1 MKQSL
6 KKRLWLLSF
15 ITITSLNAHCAPVWS
30 YTDPELVKADKY
42 IDSGQS
48 REAIAIV
55 RKMIEEKKGP
65 AEAFEL
71 YPLILYFDSAHM
83 VDDKAFACARD
94 AARMKP
100 SSTHI
105 LGTFALML
113 CEKKKYEE
121 GIKIIKRAFD
131 LNPKDARAHAIAAY
145 LYKKVEDIPAAN
157 SQMEEALKLDSK
169 SRDVNYLAGKFYWE
183 EIEGNKV
190 EDCYKRWLKYQP
202 NSVLAHYKTAC
213 YYKDSGRNEEAISE
227 CKKAIALNDKYMLAR
242 LLWQQI
248 VFKQKRYKEAAELYT
263 SFMKVC
269 YQNQT
274 TYWPRAQCYA
284 ALNEPQKAID
294 DYTKAIDYLTPNLA
308 KEGLVKLGKHMNKH
322 EKKDQIKLWIERS
335 QQYTKLKNHKKAIED
350 MNLLA
355 AAFPNNPNIIYARAK
370 TFEAAKQ
377 YAEAL
382 KDANQLIALDTD
394 VSQWLR
400 FKADLLKKMGREQE
414 AKDVF
419 KRADTLELNGK

>member
-6 KKRLWLLSF
+6 KKRLWLTIL
-15 ITITSLNAHCAPVWS
+15 ITVASINAHCMPVWAYS
-30 YTDPELVKADKY
+30 DPELAKADKY

-48 REAIAIV
+48 SEAIAIV
-55 RKMIEEKKGP
+55 RKMIDEKKGP

-71 YPLILYFDSAHM
+71 YSLIMFFDSAHG
-83 VDDKAFACARD
+83 VDAKAFACARD
-94 AARMKP
+94 AARMNP
-100 SSTHI
+100 RSAHI
-105 LGTFALML
+105 LATFALML

-121 GIKIIKRAFD
+121 GIKIIKRAFE
-131 LNPKDARAHAIAAY
+131 LNPKEARAHAIAAY

-202 NSVLAHYKTAC
+202 NSALAHYKTAC
-213 YYKDSGRNEEAISE
+213 YYNDLRRSEEAISE

-263 SFMKVC
+263 NFMKVC
-269 YQNQT
+269 FQSSS

-294 DYTKAIDYLTPNLA
+294 DFTKAINFISPTLA
-308 KEGLVKLGKHMNKH
+308 KEGLVKLGKHMSKH
-322 EKKDQIKLWIERS
+322 EKKDQIKLWIARS
-335 QQYTKLKNHKKAIED
+335 QQYTKMQNHKKAIED
-350 MNLLA
+350 MNLLV
-355 AAFPNNPNIIYARAK
+355 AAFPDNPSIIYAHAK
-370 TFEAAKQ
+370 ALDAAKK
-377 YAEAL
+377 YPEAL
-382 KDANQLIALDTD
+382 KDANQLVALDTD

-400 FKADLLKKMGREQE
+400 FKADILKKMGREQE
-414 AKDVF
+414 AKDVA

>member
-1 MKQSL
+1 MNQSL
-6 KKRLWLLSF
+6 KKRLWLLF
-15 ITITSLNAHCAPVWS
+15 LITITNSIAHYAPVWS
-30 YTDPELVKADKY
+30 YSDPELVKVDKY

-48 REAIAIV
+48 SEAIAIV

-71 YPLILYFDSAHM
+71 YPLILYFDSAQM

-105 LGTFALML
+105 LATFALML

-131 LNPKDARAHAIAAY
+131 LNPKDARAHAVAAY

-190 EDCYKRWLKYQP
+190 DDCYKRWLKYQP
-202 NSVLAHYKTAC
+202 NSALAHFKTAC

-227 CKKAIALNDKYMLAR
+227 CKKAIALNDKYMLPR

-284 ALNEPQKAID
+284 ALNEPRKAID
-294 DYTKAIDYLTPNLA
+294 DYTKAINYLSPNLA
-308 KEGLVKLGKHMNKH
+308 KDGLIELGKHMNKH
-322 EKKDQIKLWIERS
+322 EKKDQIKMWIERS

-350 MNLLA
+350 MNLVA
-355 AAFPNNPNIIYARAK
+355 AAFPQSPSVLYARAK
-370 TFEAAKQ
+370 TLEAANQ

-400 FKADLLKKMGREQE
+400 FKADLLKKMGREPE
-414 AKDVF
+414 AKDVL
-419 KRADTLELNGK
+419 KRAEALELNGK